1 MQTALPTKFD
11 SGPLSSIRAEI
22 GHSLAEARAA
32 LDKLQGNQADTTAVQ
47 RSLSQLHQVTGALS
61 MVGLAAAAHFN
72 QELEKLV
79 SAMSA
84 SAPVELAQKIAATN
98 SAMDVLSKYL
108 DELMAGEPDRP
119 LKLAKCYAMLN
130 ALRGAQDAAD
140 SDLFFPDLTLPTPAP
155 DPGDLPPPTTIF
167 VDEIRQAR
175 AIFQSGLLKLLR
187 EKDLVN
193 GVREMR
199 RATAMIEALKAS
211 SPSRSFWFAAMGFF
225 DAVAIEPAS
234 AGALA
239 VQLFGKI
246 DQQIKLLI
254 DGPRDAPEQLFREVL
269 YVVGKSGAR
278 NEHIRQVREI
288 YNLDDLLWLPD
299 AAADINASITELV
312 GTLRD
317 QVSAQKDTFLALTSG
332 NRAALDPFAKQ
343 AESIAMAGAKLPNRE
358 LAQVLQ
364 ILGAVGRHLIKS
376 GTLPNQTQALEI
388 ATTILF
394 VESSLNDYFRLT
406 AEFAQQATTICKRL
420 RSAMTGVDLQILE
433 KPASQF
439 ADTMTLRA
447 QTHLLIFQ
455 VGREVQI
462 NLTTIEGVLD
472 DYFRDTTK
480 GLTLSLIEPLLKQVQ
495 GALAMLDLEEATSLS
510 KLLSKHVVTLA
521 NGVAT
526 GGAQISVAETA
537 EAVAAVEGLTALG
550 LYVSALQQGS
560 ADPRSLLL
568 PTLIRFGLAEQPAI
582 VKKTRAKR
590 AAEKKESSAPI
601 AQATPVAVE
610 TTPPTLVPS
619 PAPTPAVAN
628 ASATVDSVP
637 APVTEAVKAPAVA
650 IPIAPPITMS
660 APIIDLTSALRE
672 LKRLATVEIELKNVI
687 QERNKRIN
695 ALELVVASLSEKV
708 KKQ

>member
-1 MQTALPTKFD
+1 MQTVSPTKFD
-11 SGPLSSIRAEI
+11 TGPLSSIRAEI
-22 GHSLAEARAA
+22 GHSLVEARAA
-32 LDKLQGNQADTTAVQ
+32 LDKVQDNPADTEAVQ
-47 RSLSQLHQVTGALS
+47 RSISQLHQVTGALS

-79 SAMSA
+79 SAMGA
-84 SAPVELAQKIAATN
+84 TAPADLAQKIAATN
-98 SAMDVLSKYL
+98 SAMDILSKYL
-108 DELMAGEPDRP
+108 DELLAGEPDRP

-130 ALRGAQDAAD
+130 SLRGAQDAAD

-167 VDEIRQAR
+167 VDAIRQAR
-175 AIFQSGLLKLLR
+175 AIFQNGLLKLLR

-199 RATAMIEALKAS
+199 YAAAMIEALKAS

-299 AAADINASITELV
+299 AAADINARITELV
-312 GTLRD
+312 STLRD
-317 QVSAQKDTFLALTSG
+317 QVNAQKDTFLALTSG
-332 NRAALDPFAKQ
+332 NRAALEPFTMQ
-343 AESIAMAGAKLPNRE
+343 AESIALAGAQLPNRE

-364 ILGAVGRHLIKS
+364 ILGAVGRHLTKS
-376 GTLPNQTQALEI
+376 GTMPNQTQALEI
-388 ATTILF
+388 ATAILF

-406 AEFAQQATTICKRL
+406 AEFAQQAATICKRL

-472 DYFRDTTK
+472 DYFGNTTK
-480 GLTLSLIEPLLKQVQ
+480 GLALTLIEPLLKQVQ
-495 GALAMLDLEEATSLS
+495 GALAMLDLDEAASLS

-521 NGVAT
+521 NGVAA
-526 GGAQISVAETA
+526 GGTQISVAETA

-550 LYVSALQQGS
+550 LYVNALQQGS
-560 ADPRSLLL
+560 ADPRALLL

-582 VKKTRAKR
+582 VQKTRAKR
-590 AAEKKESSAPI
+590 AAEKKETAAPGTQ
-601 AQATPVAVE
+601 AKLVAPAVTPATPA
-610 TTPPTLVPS
+610 PS
-619 PAPTPAVAN
+619 PALPPAVAN
-628 ASATVDSVP
+628 VVATP
-637 APVTEAVKAPAVA
+637 APVAVPVTDAVKVPAVA
-650 IPIAPPITMS
+650 TPSTMS

-672 LKRLATVEIELKNVI
+672 LKRLATVEIELKHVI

-695 ALELVVASLSEKV
+695 ALELVVASLSEKI

>member
-1 MQTALPTKFD
+1 MQTVSPTKFD
-11 SGPLSSIRAEI
+11 TGPLSSIRAEI
-22 GHSLAEARAA
+22 GHSLVEARAA
-32 LDKLQGNQADTTAVQ
+32 LDKVQGNPVDTEAVQ
-47 RSLSQLHQVTGALS
+47 RSISQLHQVTGALS

-79 SAMSA
+79 SAMGA
-84 SAPVELAQKIAATN
+84 TAPADLAQKIAATN
-98 SAMDVLSKYL
+98 SAMDILSKYL
-108 DELMAGEPDRP
+108 DELLAGEPDRP

-130 ALRGAQDAAD
+130 SLRGAQDAAD

-167 VDEIRQAR
+167 VDAIRQAR
-175 AIFQSGLLKLLR
+175 AVFQNGLLKLLR

-199 RATAMIEALKAS
+199 YAAAMIEALKAS

-299 AAADINASITELV
+299 AAADINARITELV
-312 GTLRD
+312 STLRD
-317 QVSAQKDTFLALTSG
+317 QVNAQKDTFLALTSG
-332 NRAALDPFAKQ
+332 NRAALEPFTMQ
-343 AESIAMAGAKLPNRE
+343 AESIALAGAQLPNRE

-364 ILGAVGRHLIKS
+364 ILGAVGRHLTKS
-376 GTLPNQTQALEI
+376 GTMPNQTQALEI
-388 ATTILF
+388 ATAILF

-406 AEFAQQATTICKRL
+406 AEFAQQAATICKRL

-472 DYFRDTTK
+472 DYFGNTTK
-480 GLTLSLIEPLLKQVQ
+480 GLALTLIEPLLKQVQ
-495 GALAMLDLEEATSLS
+495 GALAMLDLDEAASLS

-521 NGVAT
+521 NGVAA
-526 GGAQISVAETA
+526 GGTQISVAETA

-550 LYVSALQQGS
+550 LYVNALQQGS
-560 ADPRSLLL
+560 ADPRALLL
-568 PTLIRFGLAEQPAI
+568 PTLIRFGLAEQPAL
-582 VKKTRAKR
+582 VQKTRAKR
-590 AAEKKESSAPI
+590 AAEKKESAVPISPAKPVAGKITLPTPAPSP
-601 AQATPVAVE
+601 AQTVANVVATPAPVAVPV
-610 TTPPTLVPS
+610 TDAVKV
-619 PAPTPAVAN
+619 PAVATP
-628 ASATVDSVP
+628 S
-637 APVTEAVKAPAVA
+637 
-650 IPIAPPITMS
+650 TMS

-672 LKRLATVEIELKNVI
+672 LKRLATVEIELKHVI

-695 ALELVVASLSEKV
+695 ALELVVASLSEKI